1 MAPLFTSGTT
11 THHYTPSMCGRYA
24 RQLEF
29 DFTVDQREVLER
41 MNPLLVDLLMQREP
55 AYNICPTQVQPV
67 IARSDDGIQ
76 MKGLRWGLVPAWA
89 KDLKI
94 GAHAINAR
102 QETVQE
108 KPMFRAAFKKRRAL
122 VPGTG
127 YYEWTG
133 QPGSKQPWFIYPPDH
148 RLMLF
153 AGLWEAWKDKN
164 DPDAEWIKTFTIL
177 TGLPGKVSGDVHDR
191 QPVILPPDMWEA
203 WLDGTP
209 EEAAHLLETAP
220 EAELQYHPVT
230 KAVSSPKSQGEALV
244 EPIEL

>member
-1 MAPLFTSGTT
+1 
-11 THHYTPSMCGRYA
+11 MCGRYA

-29 DFTVDQREVLER
+29 DVTFDEREVLER
-41 MNPLLVDLLMQREP
+41 LNPLLVDQLMQREP
-55 AYNICPTQVQPV
+55 AYNICPTQIQPV
-67 IARSDDGIQ
+67 IARGDDGVA
-76 MKGLRWGLVPAWA
+76 MMGLRWGLVPAWA

-108 KPMFRAAFKKRRAL
+108 KPMFRTAFKKRRAL
-122 VPGTG
+122 VPATG

-133 QPGSKQPWFIYPPDH
+133 EPGHKQPFFIYPPDH
-148 RLMLF
+148 RLLLF
-153 AGLWEAWKDKN
+153 AGLWEAWKDKGN
-164 DPDAEWIKTFTIL
+164 PEAEWVKTFTIL

-191 QPVILPPDMWEA
+191 QPVILPPSMWEA

-209 EEAAHLLETAP
+209 EEAAALLAEAP
-220 EAELQYHPVT
+220 EAELVYHAVGKT
-230 KAVSSPKSQGEALV
+230 VSSPKNQGEHLV